1 MNGEHRPSVLFDSPQ
16 PREPF
21 CAGVLVREADRVLL
35 ALADYEEWILGT
47 GGVRIPV
54 RRVGGG
60 QRPRE
65 TMPACAQREAREEI
79 ASSVILRHARVT
91 FVEARGELKP
101 IHFNPAPAPVL
112 YQILRR
118 EATTP
123 LGPGLPAG
131 RWLHMAIYLA
141 EPSLR
146 PMPGD
151 VPGLLWMPL
160 AAIGLLRDG
169 VSCAELPGLGG
180 ELLSGQRFTDDT
192 EFFIPAPSTEEMLC
206 RVIDRFGVSAL

>member
-1 MNGEHRPSVLFDSPQ
+1 MNGEHRPSVQFDSPQ

-35 ALADYEEWILGT
+35 ALADYEEWVVSASGIR
-47 GGVRIPV
+47 VPV

-65 TMPACAQREAREEI
+65 TMSACAEREAREEI
-79 ASSVILRHARVT
+79 ASSVVLQHARVT
-91 FVEARGELKP
+91 FVETRGELKP
-101 IHFNPAPAPVL
+101 VRFDPAPAPVL
-112 YQILRR
+112 YQIQRR
-118 EATTP
+118 ESTTP
-123 LGPGLPAG
+123 LGPGLPSG

-141 EPSLR
+141 APSL
-146 PMPGD
+146 PPIPAD
-151 VPGLLWMPL
+151 VPGLLWMPIS
-160 AAIGLLRDG
+160 AVGQLREG
-169 VSCAELPGLGG
+169 VRYPELSELGG
-180 ELLSGQRFTDDT
+180 ELLASQRFNENT